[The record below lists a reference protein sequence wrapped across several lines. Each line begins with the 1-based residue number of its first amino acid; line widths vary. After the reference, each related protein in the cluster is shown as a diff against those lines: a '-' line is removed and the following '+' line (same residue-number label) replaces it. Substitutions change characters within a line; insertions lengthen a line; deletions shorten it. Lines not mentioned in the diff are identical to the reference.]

1 MKKLTTLYLSSFL
14 VLATSIISCEDLDIE
29 NLNQPDAERAL
40 SSDADLI
47 SLIDGSV
54 TDLFSDL
61 IGFYGIYLD
70 GLADQITSTNAYADF
85 WLMSTCNHF
94 IIANSTFSWWAS
106 WLNNSPNKLI
116 LHPNSQQ
123 KKNIFLGT

>member
-47 SLIDGSV
+47 SLIDGTV

-70 GLADQITSTNAYADF
+70 GLADQKRT
-85 WLMSTCNHF
+85 
-94 IIANSTFSWWAS
+94 
-106 WLNNSPNKLI
+106 
-116 LHPNSQQ
+116 
-123 KKNIFLGT
+123 